1 MRGRRPTLKAV
12 DGGLNRVPPMPSH
25 LPESCVDDWRT
36 TTADLQGRGLLL
48 PAVLPI
54 VGEYVGALAISRE
67 CRAAIFKDGPIVRT
81 AQGNPKPHPA
91 AAMLK
96 AQGELVARL
105 AAELGLTALGRSR
118 AGIRDQERKAD
129 AAADPFAEF
138 GL

>member
-12 DGGLNRVPPMPSH
+12 DGGLNRVPPMPAH
-25 LPESCVDDWRT
+25 LPELCLDDWRT

-54 VGEYVGALAISRE
+54 VAEYVGALAISRK
-67 CRAAIFKDGPIVRT
+67 CRAAIFDDGPIVRT

-118 AGIRDQERKAD
+118 TGIREQERQAD
-129 AAADPFAEF
+129 AVADPWTKF
-138 GL
+138 GV